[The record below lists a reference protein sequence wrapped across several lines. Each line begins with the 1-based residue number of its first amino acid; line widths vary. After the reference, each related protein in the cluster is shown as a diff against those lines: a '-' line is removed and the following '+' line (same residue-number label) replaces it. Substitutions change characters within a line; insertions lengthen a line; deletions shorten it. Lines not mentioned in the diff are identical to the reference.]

1 MLCLSRKKGEKI
13 IVGSG
18 LVTITVVEIKGSV
31 VRIGI
36 EAPKEL
42 SVHRE
47 EIQVLRDKV
56 SKEGGTTCQQ

>member
-56 SKEGGTTCQQ
+56 SKEGGTICQQ